1 MDGAIKRHIN
11 VIRFIN
17 PTTTKKL
24 KLYRFLILFKNFISV
39 LYTKIE
45 NYDSPKYRNNKYSK
59 KANVAI
65 IDKIPIICKKK
76 INFDFIKSLFFIF
89 CFKNMC
95 RSIATKIETIKYTS
109 IARNTNSSTIPK
121 FKISKNGGFLDGST
135 QTNSQ
140 DNRFINPTTTK
151 KLKLY
156 RLLRLFKKFI
166 RTPNNL

>member
-1 MDGAIKRHIN
+1 MRIN
-11 VIRFIN
+11 FESLFVLFH
-17 PTTTKKL
+17 L
-24 KLYRFLILFKNFISV
+24 KI
-39 LYTKIE
+39 
-45 NYDSPKYRNNKYSK
+45 NYDSTKYRNNKYSK

-65 IDKIPIICKKK
+65 IENIPIICKKK
-76 INFDFIKSLFFIF
+76 INFDFKNSLFFIF

-109 IARNTNSSTIPK
+109 IATNTNNSTIPK

-135 QTNSQ
+135 QTKSQ

-156 RLLRLFKKFI
+156 RFLILFNIFI
-166 RTPNNL
+166 LKSYRKI